1 MNEAREV
8 PGALLPVADDNRYT
22 TGRMRRFPVLV
33 YVIVSLLWQAAAIAV
48 PMGLVG
54 DEDAATHAVL
64 HWQESG
70 HHHHDGDDSGFH
82 EDDSS
87 DSRQHTVLDDGLS
100 SPALYSTPAP
110 SVESRGSAAPAVLD
124 DPLAPPPY
132 VDKRRRPP
140 RQIL

>member
-1 MNEAREV
+1 
-8 PGALLPVADDNRYT
+8 
-22 TGRMRRFPVLV
+22 MRRLSVLI
-33 YVIVSLLWQAAAIAV
+33 YLIVSLLWQAAAIAV
-48 PMGLVG
+48 PMEAVG
-54 DEDAATHAVL
+54 DEDAATHAAL

-87 DSRQHTVLDDGLS
+87 DSRQHTLLDDGFS
-100 SPALYSTPAP
+100 SPALYSTSAP
-110 SVESRGSAAPAVLD
+110 SIDSWGSAAPPVLD
-124 DPLAPPPY
+124 DQHAPTPY

>member
-1 MNEAREV
+1 M
-8 PGALLPVADDNRYT
+8 P
-22 TGRMRRFPVLV
+22 RFSVLI
-33 YVIVSLLWQAAAIAV
+33 YVIVSLLWQAAAIAI

-54 DEDAATHAVL
+54 DEDAAKHAVL

-70 HHHHDGDDSGFH
+70 HHHYDGDDSGFH

-110 SVESRGSAAPAVLD
+110 SVDSWGSAAPAVLD
-124 DPLAPPPY
+124 DQFAPTPY